1 MYLNIKE
8 ILNLLN
14 CNKDAD
20 FLINKFETNSKLI
33 NDGDV
38 FIAINKGHNYINEAI
53 ENGAIAVITEDKK
66 TYDCLTINVDSTTLA
81 LGKIASYLR
90 SLYQMPLIAVT
101 GSCGKTTTKELISTI
116 LSSKYNVL
124 KSEKNKNN
132 HIGLPLTLLNLDSS
146 YDVVIA
152 ELGMNN
158 KGEIEYLSNICKP
171 DYGVI
176 TNIGTAHIGKLG
188 GIKNIFKAKME
199 ILSGMYGGYLIVNK
213 NDKYLKKVKYKNTIK
228 VDKNDLNVKNIKYY
242 FDRTEFDIDDIHFIF
257 NTPGVGVLNNLFIA
271 IKIGL
276 LFNIPLIDIRN
287 SLDNFKNVD
296 GRLNII
302 NGDYTI
308 IDDSYN
314 SSYEA
319 LVNSLGLLIGD
330 DRYKIIILGDMLEL
344 GKYSKK
350 YHKKVNKYLK
360 KIKNKDVLLIGEYT
374 KFIKGKHFKSIE
386 EINLYLEDNIR
397 KGCIVYL
404 KGSRAMNLDKIK
416 THFQI

>member
-1 MYLNIKE
+1 MNIKE
-8 ILNLLN
+8 ILNLLK
-14 CNKDAD
+14 CKKDAD

-66 TYDCLTINVDSTTLA
+66 SYDCLTINVDSTILA
-81 LGKIASYLR
+81 LGKIASYVR

-132 HIGLPLTLLNLDSS
+132 HIGLPLTLLKLDSC
-146 YDVVIA
+146 YDVIVT
-152 ELGMNN
+152 ELGMNS

-176 TNIGTAHIGKLG
+176 TNIGTAHIGNLN

-199 ILSGMYGGYLIVNK
+199 ILSGMNGGYLIVNK
-213 NDKYLKKVKYKNTIK
+213 NDRYLKKIKYKNAIK
-228 VDKNDLNVKNIKYY
+228 VEKKDLNIRNIKYY

-257 NTPGVGVLNNLFIA
+257 NIPGERVLNNLLIA

-276 LFNIPLIDIRN
+276 LFNIPLVDIKN
-287 SLDNFKNVD
+287 SLDNFKNVE

-302 NGDYTI
+302 NGDFTL

-319 LVNSLGLLIGD
+319 LINSLSLLIND
-330 DRYKIIILGDMLEL
+330 NRYKIIVLGDMLEL

-350 YHKKVNKYLK
+350 YHKKVNRYLK
-360 KIKNKDVLLIGEYT
+360 KIKNKEVLLIGNYT
-374 KFIKGKHFKSIE
+374 KYIKGKHFKKIND
-386 EINLYLEDNIR
+386 INLYLESIVKKD
-397 KGCIVYL
+397 CIVYL
-404 KGSRAMNLDKIK
+404 KGSRAMNLDKVK
-416 THFQI
+416 THFKF